1 MLLRIAWRNI
11 WRNRARSL
19 VILLSVAFGLW
30 TGIFI
35 VAFYEGI
42 IQQRIRSAIDN
53 ELSHIQI
60 HHPAFRDEQ
69 DLRFDLRSADSLT
82 DLLRT
87 MPAVRQCSRRIVATG
102 MVTTPAG
109 SSGAIINGV
118 NPADEAAMTSLSA
131 KVRDGAFF
139 SAAGKNEVLI
149 GQALAK
155 KLRLQTGR
163 KLVITLTDRSGEISS
178 AAFRVR
184 GIFRTASQP
193 FDETNLYVRLEDAD
207 RLGAMEGRVVQVAV
221 RLHKDQDT
229 DTLAAQL
236 RNGFPFLE
244 VKTWR
249 ELSPEMELLV
259 VTTGQTIY
267 IFMGII
273 MLALAFGIINTM
285 LMAIL
290 ERTREIGMLLAL
302 GMARIRIFWMILL
315 ETLLLVL
322 AGAPAGMI
330 PAILTVMYT
339 RKNGI
344 DLSVA
349 SDVLS
354 SFGWDTRVYPIL
366 EPGMLLRVLALVA
379 ITALLSA
386 LLPARRAL
394 RLKPADALRK

>member
-1 MLLRIAWRNI
+1 MLLKIAWRNI
-11 WRNRARSL
+11 WRNPARSL

-35 VAFYEGI
+35 VAFYEGV

-53 ELSHIQI
+53 ELSHIQL

-69 DLRFDLRSADSLT
+69 DLQFDLGRGDDIIAMLDSL
-82 DLLRT
+82 
-87 MPAVRQCSRRIVATG
+87 PAVRHTSRRILATG
-102 MVTTPAG
+102 MVSTPAG
-109 SSGAIINGV
+109 SSGAVINGV
-118 NPADEAAMTSLSA
+118 DAAEEAGMTGLPA
-131 KVRDGAFF
+131 KIRDGSYF
-139 SAAGKNEVLI
+139 SVNGKQEVLI
-149 GQALAK
+149 GEALAK

-163 KLVITLTDRSGEISS
+163 KLVITLTDRTGEISS
-178 AAFRVR
+178 GAFRVC

-193 FDETNLYVRLEDAD
+193 FDETNLYIRRPDAD
-207 RLGAMEGRVVQVAV
+207 RLGAMEGHVVQVAI
-221 RLHKDQDT
+221 RLHRDEDT
-229 DTLAAQL
+229 DGTADRL
-236 RNGFPFLE
+236 RRQFPGME

-259 VTTGQTIY
+259 ITTGQTIY

-302 GMARIRIFWMILL
+302 GMGRIRIFCMILL

-322 AGAPAGMI
+322 AGAPAGII

-339 RKNGI
+339 RRNGI
-344 DLSVA
+344 DLSA
-349 SDVLS
+349 FSEVLS
-354 SFGWDTRVYPIL
+354 SFGWDTRVYPML
-366 EPGMLLRVLALVA
+366 EPATLIRVLALVS

>member
-11 WRNRARSL
+11 WRNPARSL
-19 VILLSVAFGLW
+19 VILLSVAIGLW
-30 TGIFI
+30 AGIFI

-60 HHPAFRDEQ
+60 HHPSFRDEE
-69 DLRFDLRSADSLT
+69 DLRFDLQPTDSLIS
-82 DLLRT
+82 LLKQL
-87 MPAVRQCSRRIVATG
+87 PAVSQWSQRIVANG
-102 MVTTPAG
+102 MVSTSAG
-109 SSGAIINGV
+109 SSGARINGV
-118 NPADEAAMTSLSA
+118 DPAAEAAMTGLSA
-131 KVRDGAFF
+131 KVRDGQWF
-139 SAAGKNEVLI
+139 SVEGRNEVLI
-149 GQALAK
+149 GEAMAQ
-155 KLRLQTGR
+155 KLRLSTGK
-163 KLVITLTDRSGEISS
+163 KLVITLTDRTGEISS
-178 AAFRVR
+178 GAFRIR

-193 FDETNLYVRLEDAD
+193 FDETNLYIRKTDAD

-221 RLHKDQDT
+221 RLHQDAET
-229 DTLAAQL
+229 DATAAMLHQ
-236 RNGFPFLE
+236 RFPSLE

-302 GMARIRIFWMILL
+302 GMARMRIFRMILM

-344 DLSVA
+344 DLSVF
-349 SDVLS
+349 SEVLS
-354 SFGWDTRVYPIL
+354 SFGWDTRVYPYL
-366 EPGMLLRVLALVA
+366 EAGMLLRVLGLVTL
-379 ITALLSA
+379 TALLSA
-386 LLPARRAL
+386 LLPAKRAL
-394 RLKPADALRK
+394 RLSPADALRK

>member
-1 MLLRIAWRNI
+1 MLIRIAWRNI
-11 WRNRARSL
+11 WRNPARSL
-19 VILLSVAFGLW
+19 VILLSVAIGLW
-30 TGIFI
+30 AGIFI
-35 VAFYEGI
+35 VAFYEGV

-69 DLRFDLRSADSLT
+69 DLRFDLQPSDSLT
-82 DLLRT
+82 SMLKQL
-87 MPAVRQCSRRIVATG
+87 PAVQQWSQRIVANG
-102 MVTTPAG
+102 MVSTSAG
-109 SSGAIINGV
+109 SSGARVNGV
-118 NPADEAAMTSLSA
+118 DPAAEAAMTGLSA
-131 KVRDGAFF
+131 KVKDGQWF
-139 SAAGKNEVLI
+139 SGEGRNEVLI
-149 GQALAK
+149 GEALAQ
-155 KLRLQTGR
+155 KLRLTTGK
-163 KLVITLTDRSGEISS
+163 KLVITLTDRTGEISS
-178 AAFRVR
+178 GAFRIR

-193 FDETNLYVRLEDAD
+193 FDETNVYIRRTDAD
-207 RLGAMEGRVVQVAV
+207 RLGAMDGRVVEIAV
-221 RLHKDQDT
+221 RLHQDAET
-229 DTLAAQL
+229 DAIAGMLHQ
-236 RNGFPFLE
+236 RFPTLE

-267 IFMGII
+267 IFMSII

-290 ERTREIGMLLAL
+290 ERTREIGMLIAL
-302 GMARIRIFWMILL
+302 GMARMRIFWMILM

-330 PAILTVMYT
+330 PAVLTVMYT

-344 DLSVA
+344 DLSVF
-349 SDVLS
+349 SEVLS
-354 SFGWDTRVYPIL
+354 SFGWDTRVYPFL
-366 EPGMLLRVLALVA
+366 EAGMLLRVLALVTL
-379 ITALLSA
+379 TALLSA

>member
-1 MLLRIAWRNI
+1 MLIRIAWRNI
-11 WRNRARSL
+11 WRNPARSL
-19 VILLSVAFGLW
+19 VILLSVAIGLW
-30 TGIFI
+30 AGIFI
-35 VAFYEGI
+35 VAFYEGV

-69 DLRFDLRSADSLT
+69 DLRFDLQPSDSLT
-82 DLLRT
+82 SMLKQL
-87 MPAVRQCSRRIVATG
+87 PAVQQWSQRIVANG
-102 MVTTPAG
+102 MVSTSAG
-109 SSGAIINGV
+109 SSGARVNGV
-118 NPADEAAMTSLSA
+118 DPAAEAAMTGLSA
-131 KVRDGAFF
+131 KVKDGQWF
-139 SAAGKNEVLI
+139 SGEGRNEVLI
-149 GQALAK
+149 GEALAQ
-155 KLRLQTGR
+155 KLRLTTGK
-163 KLVITLTDRSGEISS
+163 KLVITLTDRTGEISS
-178 AAFRVR
+178 GAFRIR

-193 FDETNLYVRLEDAD
+193 FDETNIYIRRTDAD
-207 RLGAMEGRVVQVAV
+207 RLGAMEGRVVEVAI
-221 RLHKDQDT
+221 RLHQDVET
-229 DTLAAQL
+229 DAIAGIINQ
-236 RNGFPFLE
+236 RFPELE

-290 ERTREIGMLLAL
+290 ERTREIGMLIAL
-302 GMARIRIFWMILL
+302 GMARMRIFWMILM

-330 PAILTVMYT
+330 PAVLTVMYT

-344 DLSVA
+344 DLSVF
-349 SDVLS
+349 SEVLS
-354 SFGWDTRVYPIL
+354 SFGWDTRVYPFL
-366 EPGMLLRVLALVA
+366 EAGMLLRVLALVTL
-379 ITALLSA
+379 TALLSA

>member
-11 WRNRARSL
+11 WRNPARSL
-19 VILLSVAFGLW
+19 VILLSVAIGLW
-30 TGIFI
+30 SGIFI

-42 IQQRIRSAIDN
+42 IQQRNRSAIDN

-69 DLRFDLRSADSLT
+69 DLRFDLQPKDSLIS
-82 DLLRT
+82 LLKQL
-87 MPAVRQCSRRIVATG
+87 PAVSQWSQRIVANG
-102 MVTTPAG
+102 MVSTSSG
-109 SSGAIINGV
+109 SSGARINGV
-118 NPADEAAMTSLSA
+118 DPAAEAAMTGLSA
-131 KVRDGAFF
+131 KVKDGQWF
-139 SAAGKNEVLI
+139 SGEGRNEVLI
-149 GQALAK
+149 GEALAQ
-155 KLRLQTGR
+155 KLRLTIGK
-163 KLVITLTDRSGEISS
+163 KLVITLTDRTGEISS
-178 AAFRVR
+178 GAFRIR

-193 FDETNLYVRLEDAD
+193 FDETNLYIRRTDAD
-207 RLGAMEGRVVQVAV
+207 RLGAMEGRVVEVAV
-221 RLHKDQDT
+221 RLHQDVET
-229 DTLAAQL
+229 DAIAGMINQ
-236 RNGFPFLE
+236 RYPELE

-259 VTTGQTIY
+259 ITTGQTIY

-302 GMARIRIFWMILL
+302 GMARMRIFRMILM

-344 DLSVA
+344 DLSVF
-349 SDVLS
+349 SEVLS
-354 SFGWDTRVYPIL
+354 SFGWDTRVYPFL
-366 EPGMLLRVLALVA
+366 EAGMLLRVLGLVTF
-379 ITALLSA
+379 TALLSA